1 MQTLDLP
8 ELSAETELVLRL
20 ARPGDPDLFELEKIL
35 QKGVDWGGVMEF
47 ARRHNLLTMFYPRLS
62 ELPQGMAPA
71 AVLAETRAL
80 FRLNLLRS
88 TRLGLL
94 LESLGQLL
102 ARNGIEILAMR
113 GPLLAEMLYQPA
125 PGMRT
130 FSDLDIL
137 VHPQDFPR
145 VYHLLLQAGWRPNFP
160 LAQHEQRWMTRG
172 DRDFTFHLGADILEV
187 HWSVDEPGY
196 CFPLKKAQ
204 FWEGKTRQN
213 LLETELYCFSP
224 PLLFL
229 NLCLH
234 GSRHRWEKLAWVFD
248 LAWFAHSQVDFDW
261 QGFWEWACGLGFRRV
276 AAMGMQAAEA
286 LGGARFPEDVR
297 VAFWAETAA
306 LQWTRRC
313 LENALSCEAP
323 EARSSY
329 LRALDDLVY
338 DLQARERLAARI
350 YMVAN
355 RLFVPRQ
362 SDWRAFRLP
371 ERLYGL
377 YYALRPLRLLW
388 SALKRF

>member
-1 MQTLDLP
+1 
-8 ELSAETELVLRL
+8 
-20 ARPGDPDLFELEKIL
+20 
-35 QKGVDWGGVMEF
+35 
-47 ARRHNLLTMFYPRLS
+47 
-62 ELPQGMAPA
+62 
-71 AVLAETRAL
+71 VLAEARSL

-94 LESLGQLL
+94 LESVGQLL
-102 ARNGIEILAMR
+102 AVNGIEMLAMR
-113 GPLLAEMLYQPA
+113 GPLLTEMIYQPA

-137 VHPQDFPR
+137 VHPEDFPR
-145 VYHLLLQAGWRPNFP
+145 VYRLLLQAGWRPNFP

-196 CFPLKKAQ
+196 CFPLKKNQ
-204 FWEGKTRQN
+204 FWEGKTRHK
-213 LLETELYCFSP
+213 LLENEIYSFSLP
-224 PLLFL
+224 MLFL

-234 GSRHRWEKLAWVFD
+234 GVRHRWEKLAWVMD
-248 LAWFAHSQVDFDW
+248 LAWFAHSQADFDW
-261 QGFWEWACGLGFRRV
+261 QDFWEWACGLGFQRV

-297 VAFWAETAA
+297 RVFWAEAVA
-306 LQWTRRC
+306 LRLTHRC
-313 LENALSCEAP
+313 LENALAGQGRD
-323 EARSSY
+323 ARSSY
-329 LRALDDLVY
+329 LQALDDLAY

-362 SDWRAFRLP
+362 SDWKAFRLP
-371 ERLYGL
+371 ERLYWL
-377 YYALRPLRLLW
+377 YYPLRPLRLLW
-388 SALKRF
+388 SAIKRF